1 MALVQL
7 EAMASARCLVATDVG
22 GVRESSLA
30 GGAAAVPVGDVDA
43 LADAL
48 IVRLQH
54 PEVAAA
60 EAAAGRA
67 RVCRDHDLARAT
79 ERMRSAYLDTIA
91 GLPEARRSRFRPARV
106 RLGAAR

>member
-22 GVRESSLA
+22 GVRESALA
-30 GGAAAVPVGDVDA
+30 GGAAAVPVGDIDA

-48 IVRLQH
+48 IVRLQQ
-54 PEVAAA
+54 PQLAAA

-79 ERMRSAYLDTIA
+79 ERMRSAYLDIIA
-91 GLPEARRSRFRPARV
+91 SLPEARLARLRPGPV